1 MATIRV
7 HDKDFT
13 EFLSAIQI
21 QERVSA
27 LAAQI
32 NTDYAGKH
40 PLFLAI
46 LNGSFM
52 FASDLFKQ
60 INLEAEISFIKIA
73 SYQGMRSTGQVVT
86 SIGMEQDLHGR
97 DLIIVEDIVDTGKTL
112 HHFLPSLQQQQPASI
127 RIATF
132 LNKPEATLFEVPLD
146 YIGFS
151 IPNKFVVGYG
161 LDYDGRG
168 RNYGALYQV
177 L

>member
-27 LAAQI
+27 LTAQI

-132 LNKPEATLFEVPLD
+132 LHKPEATLFEVPLD

>member
-27 LAAQI
+27 LASQI
-32 NTDYAGKH
+32 NTDYAGKQ

-132 LNKPEATLFEVPLD
+132 LHKPEATLFEVPLD

>member
-32 NTDYAGKH
+32 NTDYAGKQ

-132 LNKPEATLFEVPLD
+132 LHKPEATLFEVPLD